1 MSHVHQNLKAA
12 AAVIASAALA
22 AGIVFVFDLD
32 EDDTK
37 PVTKASPTVSVSSAS
52 PAPEPTG
59 PLLYSL
65 NDKAK
70 WGDVTIT
77 LDKFK
82 RGRTTDV
89 GVPEDTDFVRFTVA
103 LTNKGD
109 KPVNLQDV
117 TITCITQEVYDG
129 TNNLN
134 GIPNVHVLHGKT
146 LTWDIACA
154 QDKDEK
160 DFQVEASADRG
171 DERVAVFTGRVE

>member
-1 MSHVHQNLKAA
+1 MHQNLKAA

-22 AGIVFVFDLD
+22 AGIVFALDLD

-52 PAPEPTG
+52 PTPEATG

-89 GVPEDTDFVRFTVA
+89 GVPEDTNFVRFTVA

-109 KPVNLQDV
+109 KLVNLQDV

-134 GIPNVHVLHGKT
+134 GIPNVHVRHGKT

-154 QDKDEK
+154 QDKKERYL
-160 DFQVEASADRG
+160 QVEVSPDRG
-171 DERVAVFTGRVE
+171 DQRVAIFAGDIE